1 MSWILVPL
9 QYLFLRWQA
18 DRLLQKTAA
27 EKNPGAHSRAVRR
40 SLRAVEKVEI
50 MQMRFPAV
58 TDRLDEMRRKEEIQE
73 SYKA

>member
-9 QYLFLRWQA
+9 QYLFLLW
-18 DRLLQKTAA
+18 KA
-27 EKNPGAHSRAVRR
+27 EKELGKAAAKAEPGAHARAVRR
-40 SLRAVEKVEI
+40 SMSAVERVET

-58 TDRLDEMRRKEEIQE
+58 TDRIDTVRRRNLMQE